1 MKFSKLALAGAFL
14 ALASPV
20 LALAQGTPQSSAA
33 IESAALGG
41 LSQTDRAQVQN
52 ILGLLSVGQ
61 MDATTA
67 AVQIDAVLSD
77 SEIKSVLD
85 EAKKANSDAQ
95 DAGRFLVDLTHSPGK

>member
-1 MKFSKLALAGAFL
+1 MKFSKVALACALL

-20 LALAQGTPQSSAA
+20 VALAQGAPQNLAA
-33 IESAALGG
+33 IESAALGT
-41 LSQTDRAQVQN
+41 LSQPDRAQVQN
-52 ILGLLSVGQ
+52 LLSLVSVGQ
-61 MDATTA
+61 LDATTA

-95 DAGRFLVDLTHSPGK
+95 DAGKFLVDLTHPPSK